1 MKRVIS
7 IILLMTV
14 FCHPSFGQIRE
25 IYDDGEIVEGYHL
38 SVFFSLGDAMFSYRL
53 TYGRYPDDKRVLL
66 DYFLEG
72 SKDEFDYYS
81 ADSTIIRLLA
91 ERDSILTVD
100 LSAPENV
107 LTVSGDTCTFSYAR
121 ATREITFYDLG
132 DTVGVVRKLSAVQC
146 IGGPVEQQKKDNG
159 SFRMW
164 ARSRAYDKNGM
175 CLWSLCSG
183 SPMMPGE
190 VNRPFRYV
198 VTMDPY
204 EEKEPDE
211 IEVIGERLLPD
222 GSRRFSPVF
231 IPITETRSGT
241 ISYGNDMPRLES
253 IQLYYHEFGKTYS
266 SENAL
271 GTITLED
278 ALDPDHLDAI
288 KVYLKDYFD
297 EHEEVDRM
305 ELWEL
310 ILFNNPPGA
319 TSVQR

>member
-1 MKRVIS
+1 
-7 IILLMTV
+7 
-14 FCHPSFGQIRE
+14 
-25 IYDDGEIVEGYHL
+25 
-38 SVFFSLGDAMFSYRL
+38 
-53 TYGRYPDDKRVLL
+53 
-66 DYFLEG
+66 
-72 SKDEFDYYS
+72 
-81 ADSTIIRLLA
+81 
-91 ERDSILTVD
+91 
-100 LSAPENV
+100 
-107 LTVSGDTCTFSYAR
+107 
-121 ATREITFYDLG
+121 
-132 DTVGVVRKLSAVQC
+132 
-146 IGGPVEQQKKDNG
+146 
-159 SFRMW
+159 
-164 ARSRAYDKNGM
+164 
-175 CLWSLCSG
+175 
-183 SPMMPGE
+183 MMPGE

-231 IPITETRSGT
+231 IPITVTRSGT
-241 ISYGNDMPRLES
+241 ISYGNDMPRLKG
-253 IQLYYHEFGKTYS
+253 IQLYYHEFGTTYS

-310 ILFNNPPGA
+310 ILFNKPPGA